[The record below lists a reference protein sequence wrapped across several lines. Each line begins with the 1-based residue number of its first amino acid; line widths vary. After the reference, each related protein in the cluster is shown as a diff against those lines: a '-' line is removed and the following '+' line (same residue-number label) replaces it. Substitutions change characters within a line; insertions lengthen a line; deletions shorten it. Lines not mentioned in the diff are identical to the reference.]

1 MYKSKLAEAPQR
13 QPPVEKPPAEKPPAE
28 PTFDPVADRIEFGYN
43 VLLPPS
49 LSIYI
54 CAYEDMDIYACSA
67 VQCSAINA
75 EQLRTVQ

>member
-13 QPPVEKPPAEKPPAE
+13 QPPAE
-28 PTFDPVADRIEFGYN
+28 PTLDPVADRIEFGYN

-54 CAYEDMDIYACSA
+54 CAYVDMDIYACSA
-67 VQCSAINA
+67 VQCSAVNA
-75 EQLRTVQ
+75 EQFRTVQ

>member
-13 QPPVEKPPAEKPPAE
+13 QPPVEKPPAEPTVDPA
-28 PTFDPVADRIEFGYN
+28 ADRFEFGYN

-54 CAYEDMDIYACSA
+54 CVYVYMYIYACSA
-67 VQCSAINA
+67 VQCSA
-75 EQLRTVQ
+75 VQSMQSN

>member
-13 QPPVEKPPAEKPPAE
+13 QPPVEEPPAE
-28 PTFDPVADRIEFGYN
+28 PTVDPVADRIEFGYN

-49 LSIYI
+49 LSICI
-54 CAYEDMDIYACSA
+54 CVYVDMYLYMRA

-75 EQLRTVQ
+75 EHLRTVQ